1 MSMGFGFE
9 EASRACWKWFYE
21 DFEEVVDGV
30 AVARHG
36 IEEEA
41 DGLDERE
48 RIVNYT
54 TGQFFKNK

>member
-1 MSMGFGFE
+1 MKIL
-9 EASRACWKWFYE
+9 RKKLLVWLW
-21 DFEEVVDGV
+21 
-30 AVARHG
+30 HG
-36 IEEEA
+36 MAFRKKLGNFEEEA